1 MSDQRSPA
9 DRPESLDDGE
19 PASDESPQSDAEK
32 AAEIA
37 DEKERSG
44 AETVV

>member
-1 MSDQRSPA
+1 MSDQRSPT
-9 DRPESLDDGE
+9 DQPEPPDHGE
-19 PASDESPQSDAEK
+19 PASVESPKSDAEK

-37 DEKERSG
+37 DERERSG